1 MDVGDTATYSITG
14 GNDAAQ
20 FILTSTGELSFR
32 SALNFEIPSD
42 FDGDGI
48 YQVEITADDGK
59 GGTNIQLVSVT
70 VTDGIDM
77 PVGLPGIIGI
87 VVEDEILTAD
97 TSAISDEDGLGVYRY
112 QWLRDGSVITDAT
125 ENTYILGDAD
135 VTHQISVQVTYIDG
149 NGTLEGPLTSQLT
162 AAVENVNDPSTGR
175 PRIVGIVTEDQTL
188 QVDTSDLGDNDGLG
202 SFRYQWYRD
211 GSPIDGATESE
222 YVLGDDDVSQP
233 ISVQLSYTDFYGNE
247 ESTLMSAATAAVV
260 NVNDAPV
267 IASSSTVDASENQS
281 SVFTVT
287 ATDVDH
293 GDILSFSI
301 TGGADGGKFS
311 ISSNGELE
319 FVNPQDFEN
328 FAGTNADGS
337 YSVEITVV
345 DKAGARDVQTISVT
359 VTDVNDTPTISSI
372 EVAPTDDSSS
382 AVIEVDE
389 NIETLADEPAGEVT
403 KEGVVGQPTTE
414 QVGLNL
420 GGLIEDA
427 PVSLA
432 AEKVSGRSDE
442 PQQERSIEDQGVGYK
457 AVPLKF
463 IDLTQLDMVHH
474 SVDLEIPVRV
484 AKAASSVSF
493 VKELNQLNRDLDKAF
508 QEDKE
513 HYQLRSELIV
523 GSTLSITAGI
533 VSWLLRGGAL
543 LASFMSSVP
552 LWKQLDPLPIL
563 GAEAKKRK
571 ELKDREDDDTED
583 DKKDNQVEDIFDDEG
598 SK

>member
-1 MDVGDTATYSITG
+1 M
-14 GNDAAQ
+14 
-20 FILTSTGELSFR
+20 
-32 SALNFEIPSD
+32 
-42 FDGDGI
+42 
-48 YQVEITADDGK
+48 
-59 GGTNIQLVSVT
+59 
-70 VTDGIDM
+70 
-77 PVGLPGIIGI
+77 
-87 VVEDEILTAD
+87 
-97 TSAISDEDGLGVYRY
+97 
-112 QWLRDGSVITDAT
+112 
-125 ENTYILGDAD
+125 
-135 VTHQISVQVTYIDG
+135 
-149 NGTLEGPLTSQLT
+149 
-162 AAVENVNDPSTGR
+162 
-175 PRIVGIVTEDQTL
+175 
-188 QVDTSDLGDNDGLG
+188 VDN
-202 SFRYQWYRD
+202 
-211 GSPIDGATESE
+211 
-222 YVLGDDDVSQP
+222 
-233 ISVQLSYTDFYGNE
+233 
-247 ESTLMSAATAAVV
+247 
-260 NVNDAPV
+260 
-267 IASSSTVDASENQS
+267 
-281 SVFTVT
+281 
-287 ATDVDH
+287 
-293 GDILSFSI
+293 
-301 TGGADGGKFS
+301 
-311 ISSNGELE
+311 
-319 FVNPQDFEN
+319 
-328 FAGTNADGS
+328 
-337 YSVEITVV
+337 
-345 DKAGARDVQTISVT
+345 AGAEDVQTISVT

-474 SVDLEIPVRV
+474 SVDSEIPVRV

-571 ELKDREDDDTED
+571 ELKDREGEDDTED

-598 SK
+598 SKWLMW